1 MGYLDKL
8 LEKMKKEAQD
18 AIDKATET
26 TTNNTS
32 PDANQNAQENEKV
45 EVLPESPVEE
55 EKEESWISGQ
65 INSKVE
71 DVVNALEKAKEE
83 VKKEQENPSEP
94 EQTPD
99 DSEEEKPS
107 DTDGGGSLE
116 QPPDDSEEEE
126 PSEKEEEGSV
136 SYPQIEGETVKQEG
150 ITDAD
155 RETES
160 QIMAGNT
167 PKDNEG
173 NEEKLPVILPEY
185 ELMVYDALSDE
196 EIVALVRA
204 QLEAYKNAGIS
215 SINQTAENEKNNA
228 QTQRGSIEQSKA
240 ETERATNELYDNAKD
255 RIDSDMIKRGLARSS
270 IASLLVSESENA
282 RANTLSNNEMKYRNS
297 LQEIDN
303 KIAEAESKRQKA
315 LETFNIEYAV
325 KYAEEVRKL
334 QEERAEKEAEVLKY
348 NNSIKEKLYDDKLA
362 GLKTQ
367 ESLSK
372 QSGSV
377 SSNKSEDNN
386 TTTDFENNTA
396 ALATGTSA
404 EKLYQIYREKLLNM
418 SKDEADKEIR
428 NETLYAKTLP
438 TVWYM
443 KLADEFR
450 K

>member
-1 MGYLDKL
+1 M
-8 LEKMKKEAQD
+8 
-18 AIDKATET
+18 
-26 TTNNTS
+26 
-32 PDANQNAQENEKV
+32 
-45 EVLPESPVEE
+45 
-55 EKEESWISGQ
+55 
-65 INSKVE
+65 
-71 DVVNALEKAKEE
+71 
-83 VKKEQENPSEP
+83 
-94 EQTPD
+94 
-99 DSEEEKPS
+99 
-107 DTDGGGSLE
+107 
-116 QPPDDSEEEE
+116 
-126 PSEKEEEGSV
+126 